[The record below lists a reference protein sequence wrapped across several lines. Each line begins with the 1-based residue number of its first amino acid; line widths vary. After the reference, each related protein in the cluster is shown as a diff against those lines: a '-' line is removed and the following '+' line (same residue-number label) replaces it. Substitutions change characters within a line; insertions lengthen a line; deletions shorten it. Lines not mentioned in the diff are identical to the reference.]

1 MSYNEIS
8 LLIKEWKDITSVV
21 MSLDELPRTKV
32 QQLLKETYRMLTDYH
47 KLGIVP
53 KEIIALF
60 LEMEDFLYF
69 TSIMEGVEKEENFY
83 NWQENFC
90 IIKALEKGFLEGE
103 YECDFPK
110 LIITN
115 LRKKKLLVDFDSD
128 TIEDY
133 IVTFNEDK
141 AQEL

>member
-1 MSYNEIS
+1 MSNKEITD
-8 LLIKEWKDITSVV
+8 ITNQWKDTTHQVLALEEVSKATV
-21 MSLDELPRTKV
+21 R
-32 QQLLKETYRMLTDYH
+32 QLLKETYRMLTDYH
-47 KLGIVP
+47 KLGFVP

-90 IIKALEKGFLEGE
+90 IIKALEKGFLKGE

-110 LIITN
+110 LIIKS
-115 LRKKKLLVDFDSD
+115 KKKLLVDFDSD
-128 TIEDY
+128 TEEDY

-141 AQEL
+141 T

>member
-1 MSYNEIS
+1 MELKGKKIAILGDS
-8 LLIKEWKDITSVV
+8 IT
-21 MSLDELPRTKV
+21 
-32 QQLLKETYRMLTDYH
+32 Q
-47 KLGIVP
+47 GC
-53 KEIIALF
+53 
-60 LEMEDFLYF
+60 
-69 TSIMEGVEKEENFY
+69 GVEKEENFY

-110 LIITN
+110 LIIIS
-115 LRKKKLLVDFDSD
+115 KKKLLVDFDSD

-133 IVTFNEDK
+133 IVTFNKDK

>member
-141 AQEL
+141 AQEI

>member
-21 MSLDELPRTKV
+21 MSLDELPRIKV

-47 KLGIVP
+47 KLGLVP

-141 AQEL
+141 AQEI

>member
-47 KLGIVP
+47 KLGLVP

-110 LIITN
+110 LII
-115 LRKKKLLVDFDSD
+115 RSKKKLLVDFDSD

>member
-1 MSYNEIS
+1 MSNREITDITNQWTDVTHQVLALEEIS
-8 LLIKEWKDITSVV
+8 KTTV
-21 MSLDELPRTKV
+21 R
-32 QQLLKETYRMLTDYH
+32 QLLKETYRMLTDYH
-47 KLGIVP
+47 KLGLVP
-53 KEIIALF
+53 KEIVALF
-60 LEMEDFLYF
+60 LEMEDFLDF

-103 YECDFPK
+103 YEYNFPK
-110 LIITN
+110 LIITT
-115 LRKKKLLVDFDSD
+115 LSRKKLLVDFDLD

-141 AQEL
+141 TQEN

>member
-1 MSYNEIS
+1 
-8 LLIKEWKDITSVV
+8 
-21 MSLDELPRTKV
+21 
-32 QQLLKETYRMLTDYH
+32 MLTDYR
-47 KLGIVP
+47 KLGLVP

-69 TSIMEGVEKEENFY
+69 TSIIEGVEREENFY

-110 LIITN
+110 LIIKS
-115 LRKKKLLVDFDSD
+115 KKKLLVDFDSD

-141 AQEL
+141 AQEI

>member
-1 MSYNEIS
+1 MSNKEIT
-8 LLIKEWKDITSVV
+8 DITNQWTDTIHQVLALEEVSKTTV
-21 MSLDELPRTKV
+21 R
-32 QQLLKETYRMLTDYH
+32 QLLKETYRMLTDYH
-47 KLGIVP
+47 KLGFVP

-110 LIITN
+110 LIIKS
-115 LRKKKLLVDFDSD
+115 KKKLLVDFDSD

-133 IVTFNEDK
+133 IVAFNELK
-141 AQEL
+141 NRE

>member
-21 MSLDELPRTKV
+21 MSLDELPRIKV
-32 QQLLKETYRMLTDYH
+32 QQLLKETYRILTDYH
-47 KLGIVP
+47 KLGLVP